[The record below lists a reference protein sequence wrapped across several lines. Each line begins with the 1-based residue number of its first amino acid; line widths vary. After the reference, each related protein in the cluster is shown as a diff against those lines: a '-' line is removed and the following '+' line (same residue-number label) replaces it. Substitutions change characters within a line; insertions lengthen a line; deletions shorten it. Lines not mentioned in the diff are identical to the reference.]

1 VQSFSRVEVAEETS
15 DRLPQIHPLV
25 LPNRMIKLS
34 RLALKNFAVVSSA
47 EINFADGFT
56 AITGETGA
64 GKSLIV
70 GAISLLLGERSSS
83 DFIRAG
89 ATIATIEGEFTGDT
103 ASLNRDLADDDIAF
117 TGTSFTITREIQS
130 DGKSRALINDQ
141 RVNVATLKKIGDR
154 ICDLHGQH
162 QHQWLLDSDRHLW
175 FLDRYGQC
183 ADAFSAYT
191 AALSEYRTAQSRI
204 LSLARRIAENNEK
217 QELYRFQLQE
227 IDTVA
232 ILPNEEDSL
241 ESERKQLENVLK
253 IRTALESSVALI
265 ESDNGAAHISGEI
278 LKNLRSITESYPA
291 VAEYE
296 KEIESVKISFTEI
309 ARSLN
314 QSLAGIAEDPARL
327 EQIGERLSDIY
338 NLKRKYGGTVT
349 AVLDYAGKI
358 RSALDSNDS
367 MELELAA
374 LKRNLEPLQTFLLTT
389 ADKLQHERETAAKK
403 LSKSMKKE
411 LSELGLPK
419 AEFVVKF
426 SAHASGELLNHQDK
440 SINLGEQGP
449 MAGEFFFNAN
459 AGEEA
464 KPLVQVASGGE
475 VSRVMLALKS
485 LIAGNDR
492 VGLLVFDEIDAGIG
506 GETALLVA
514 RKLKQL
520 AARQQLIVITHLQQI
535 ASFADHH
542 LKAIKREVAKR
553 TESEL
558 IPLTREERVVELG
571 RMISGGDFG
580 DIERKQAEKLLKM
593 AREE

>member
-1 VQSFSRVEVAEETS
+1 
-15 DRLPQIHPLV
+15 
-25 LPNRMIKLS
+25 
-34 RLALKNFAVVSSA
+34 
-47 EINFADGFT
+47 
-56 AITGETGA
+56 
-64 GKSLIV
+64 
-70 GAISLLLGERSSS
+70 
-83 DFIRAG
+83 
-89 ATIATIEGEFTGDT
+89 
-103 ASLNRDLADDDIAF
+103 
-117 TGTSFTITREIQS
+117 
-130 DGKSRALINDQ
+130 
-141 RVNVATLKKIGDR
+141 
-154 ICDLHGQH
+154 
-162 QHQWLLDSDRHLW
+162 
-175 FLDRYGQC
+175 
-183 ADAFSAYT
+183 
-191 AALSEYRTAQSRI
+191 
-204 LSLARRIAENNEK
+204 
-217 QELYRFQLQE
+217 
-227 IDTVA
+227 
-232 ILPNEEDSL
+232 
-241 ESERKQLENVLK
+241 
-253 IRTALESSVALI
+253 
-265 ESDNGAAHISGEI
+265 
-278 LKNLRSITESYPA
+278 
-291 VAEYE
+291 
-296 KEIESVKISFTEI
+296 
-309 ARSLN
+309 
-314 QSLAGIAEDPARL
+314 
-327 EQIGERLSDIY
+327 
-338 NLKRKYGGTVT
+338 
-349 AVLDYAGKI
+349 
-358 RSALDSNDS
+358 

-419 AEFVVKF
+419 AEFVVRF
-426 SAHASGELLNHQDK
+426 SAHASGELFNHQDK

-514 RKLKQL
+514 RKRRQL

-593 AREE
+593 AKGE

>member
-1 VQSFSRVEVAEETS
+1 
-15 DRLPQIHPLV
+15 
-25 LPNRMIKLS
+25 MIKLS

-47 EINFADGFT
+47 AIDFADGFT
-56 AITGETGA
+56 VITGETGA

-70 GAISLLLGERSSS
+70 GAISLLLGERSSA
-83 DFIRAG
+83 DYIRTG
-89 ATIATIEGEFTGDT
+89 ATIAVIEGEFSGQVET
-103 ASLNRDLADDDIAF
+103 LNRDLADDDIALS
-117 TGTSFTITREIQS
+117 GASFTITREIQS

-141 RVNVATLKKIGDR
+141 RVNLATLKKIGDR

-162 QHQWLLDSDRHLW
+162 QHQWLLDSERHLW
-175 FLDRYGQC
+175 FLDRYGKC
-183 ADAFSAYT
+183 ADSFGQYS
-191 AALSEYRTAQSRI
+191 AALNAYRVAKSRI
-204 LSLARRIAENNEK
+204 ESLARQIADNNQK

-227 IDTVA
+227 IEAVA

-241 ESERKQLENVLK
+241 DSERRQLENVLK
-253 IRTALESSVALI
+253 IRTALESSVSLI
-265 ESDNGAAHISGEI
+265 ESDNGAAQISGEI
-278 LKNLRSITESYPA
+278 LRNLRSITESYPA
-291 VAEYE
+291 VAEYQ

-314 QSLAGIAEDPARL
+314 QSLAGLAEDPARL
-327 EQIGERLSDIY
+327 EQIGERLADIY
-338 NLKRKYGGTVT
+338 NLKRKYGGTVA
-349 AVLDYAGKI
+349 AVIDYAEKI
-358 RSALDSNDS
+358 RSALDNNDS
-367 MELELAA
+367 LELELAA
-374 LKRNLEPLQTFLLTT
+374 LKRNIEPLQTRLVK
-389 ADKLQHERETAAKK
+389 ASDSLQQGRESAAKK

-419 AEFVVKF
+419 AEFAVKF
-426 SAHASGELLNHQDK
+426 SAPTTGEKLETTDRTVF
-440 SINLGEQGP
+440 LGDQGP
-449 MAGEFFFNAN
+449 MSGEFFFNAN

-464 KPLVQVASGGE
+464 KALVQVASGGE

-520 AARQQLIVITHLQQI
+520 ASRQQLIVITHLQQI

-558 IPLTREERVVELG
+558 IPLTREERIVELG
-571 RMISGGDFG
+571 RMISGGEFG
-580 DIERKQAEKLLKM
+580 DIERKQAEKLLALAKGM
-593 AREE
+593 KDD

>member
-1 VQSFSRVEVAEETS
+1 
-15 DRLPQIHPLV
+15 
-25 LPNRMIKLS
+25 MIKLS

-89 ATIATIEGEFTGDT
+89 ATIATIEGEFSGAI
-103 ASLNRDLADDDIAF
+103 ASLNRDLADDDIAL
-117 TGTSFTITREIQS
+117 TGSSFTITREIQS

>member
-1 VQSFSRVEVAEETS
+1 
-15 DRLPQIHPLV
+15 
-25 LPNRMIKLS
+25 MIKLS

-47 EINFADGFT
+47 DINFADGFT

-89 ATIATIEGEFTGDT
+89 ATIATIEGEFTGDI
-103 ASLNRDLADDDIAF
+103 ASLNRDLADDDIAL
-117 TGTSFTITREIQS
+117 TGSSFTITREIQS

-278 LKNLRSITESYPA
+278 LKNLRSIAESYPA

>member
-1 VQSFSRVEVAEETS
+1 MLSVN
-15 DRLPQIHPLV
+15 DRLPQIHPLD

-34 RLALKNFAVVSSA
+34 RLALKNFAVVSSV
-47 EINFADGFT
+47 EINFSDGYT

-89 ATIATIEGEFTGDT
+89 AAVATIEGEFSGAI
-103 ASLNRDLADDDIAF
+103 ASLNRDLAEDDIAL

-175 FLDRYGQC
+175 FLDRFGQC
-183 ADAFSAYT
+183 ADAFSAYS
-191 AALSEYRTAQSRI
+191 AALNEYRAAQSRI
-204 LSLARRIAENNEK
+204 LSLARRIAESNER

-227 IDTVA
+227 IDTIA
-232 ILPNEEDSL
+232 ILPDEEDSL
-241 ESERKQLENVLK
+241 ESERRQLENVLK

-278 LKNLRSITESYPA
+278 LKHLRSITEAYPA
-291 VAEYE
+291 VSEYQ

-309 ARSLN
+309 ARSLSH
-314 QSLAGIAEDPARL
+314 SLSNLTEDPQRL

-349 AVLDYAGKI
+349 AVFDYAEKI
-358 RSALDSNDS
+358 RAALESNNS
-367 MELELAA
+367 MELEYSA
-374 LKRNLEPLQTFLLTT
+374 LKRNLEPLQASLMT
-389 ADKLQHERETAAKK
+389 AAGRLQHERGVAAKK

-419 AEFVVKF
+419 AEFVIRF
-426 SAHASGELLNHQDK
+426 SVHASGETLNHQDK
-440 SINLGEQGP
+440 SITLGDQGP

-514 RKLKQL
+514 RKLRQL

-580 DIERKQAEKLLKM
+580 EIERKQAEKLLKM
-593 AREE
+593 ARQDLA

>member
-1 VQSFSRVEVAEETS
+1 
-15 DRLPQIHPLV
+15 
-25 LPNRMIKLS
+25 MIKLT
-34 RLALKNFAVVSSA
+34 RLRLKNFAVVSNA
-47 EINFADGFT
+47 EITLSDGFT
-56 AITGETGA
+56 VITGETGA

-70 GAISLLLGERSSS
+70 GAINLLLGERSSG
-83 DFIRAG
+83 DYIRAG
-89 ATIATIEGEFTGDT
+89 ATLATIEGEFSGNIE
-103 ASLNRDLADDDIAF
+103 SLNCDLAGDDIVLS
-117 TGTSFTITREIQS
+117 GSSFTISREIQS
-130 DGKSRALINDQ
+130 DGKSRALINEQ

-175 FLDRYGQC
+175 FLDRYGKC
-183 ADAFSAYT
+183 SEAFRDYSAG
-191 AALSEYRTAQSRI
+191 LSAFRSARGRI
-204 LSLARRIAENNEK
+204 ETLDRRIAESKEK
-217 QELYRFQLQE
+217 QELHRFQLLE
-227 IDTVA
+227 IDATG
-232 ILPNEEDSL
+232 IKPGEEEAL
-241 ESERKQLENVLK
+241 ESEHRQLENVLR

-265 ESDNGAAHISGEI
+265 ETDNGAAHISGEI
-278 LKNLRSITESYPA
+278 LKNLRAISEAYPA
-291 VAEYE
+291 VAEYQ
-296 KEIESVKISFTEI
+296 KEMESVKISFTEI

-314 QSLAGIAEDPARL
+314 QSLANLTEDPARL
-327 EQIGERLSDIY
+327 EQIGERLADIY

-349 AVLDYAGKI
+349 AILDYSEKI

-367 MELELAA
+367 LESELAA
-374 LKRNLEPLQTFLLTT
+374 LKRSLEPLQTQLLT
-389 ADKLQHERETAAKK
+389 ASDKLQLVRENAARK
-403 LSKSMKKE
+403 LAKSMKTE
-411 LSELGLPK
+411 LSDLGLPK
-419 AEFVVKF
+419 ADFVIRF
-426 SAHASGELLNHQDK
+426 SAHETGEMLKHQGK
-440 SINLGEQGP
+440 SITLSEQGP

-464 KPLVQVASGGE
+464 KALVQVASGGE

-520 AARQQLIVITHLQQI
+520 ALRQQLIVITHLQQI

-571 RMISGGDFG
+571 RMISGGEFG
-580 DIERKQAEKLLKM
+580 EIERKQAEKLLALAKGTKCD
-593 AREE
+593 

>member
-1 VQSFSRVEVAEETS
+1 
-15 DRLPQIHPLV
+15 
-25 LPNRMIKLS
+25 MIRLS
-34 RLALKNFAVVSSA
+34 RLALKNFAVVSST
-47 EINFADGFT
+47 EIAFADGFT
-56 AITGETGA
+56 VITGETGA

-83 DFIRAG
+83 DYIRAG
-89 ATIATIEGEFTGDT
+89 ANLATIEGEFTGQIEI
-103 ASLNRDLADDDIAF
+103 LNRELANDDIVLS
-117 TGTSFTITREIQS
+117 GESFSITREIQS

-141 RVNVATLKKIGDR
+141 RVNLATLKKIGDR

-175 FLDRYGQC
+175 FLDRYGMC
-183 ADAFSAYT
+183 ADSFGNYS
-191 AALSEYRTAQSRI
+191 AALTAYRDARSRI
-204 LSLARRIAENNEK
+204 ESLARQIADNNQK

-232 ILPNEEDSL
+232 ILPNEEDTL
-241 ESERKQLENVLK
+241 EIERRQLENILR

-278 LKNLRSITESYPA
+278 LKNLRSINEAYPA
-291 VAEYE
+291 GAEYQ

-314 QSLAGIAEDPARL
+314 QALSNLTEDPARL
-327 EQIGERLSDIY
+327 EQIGERLADIY
-338 NLKRKYGGTVT
+338 NLKRKYGGTVA
-349 AVLDYAGKI
+349 AVIDYAEKI
-358 RSALDSNDS
+358 RSALDNNDS
-367 MELELAA
+367 LELELAA
-374 LKRNLEPLQTFLLTT
+374 LKRNLEPLQSQLAKASGT
-389 ADKLQHERETAAKK
+389 LQQERESAAKK

-419 AEFVVKF
+419 AEFAVRF
-426 SAHASGELLNHQDK
+426 TLPTTGEKLEIANRAVF
-440 SINLGEQGP
+440 LGDQGP
-449 MAGEFFFNAN
+449 MSGEFFFNAN

-464 KPLVQVASGGE
+464 KALVQVASGGE

-520 AARQQLIVITHLQQI
+520 ANRQQLIVITHLQQI

-571 RMISGGDFG
+571 RMISGGEFG
-580 DIERKQAEKLLKM
+580 EIERKQAEKLLALAKGTG
-593 AREE
+593 RD